1 MLSNF
6 HILGVLVTALSSGV
20 VYLIFSSFAKIDTI
34 TFGLALLTAYLMME
48 LSSLFRE
55 WGSKG
60 DYKRILKA
68 VLFSF
73 AGKISVI
80 VSAYIIVKYFT
91 DLNAK
96 DFMIFVVAIYFL
108 LFIFEVL
115 YIMKIDFRSSKKV

>member
-6 HILGVLVTALSSGV
+6 HILGVVVTVLSSGV
-20 VYLIFSSFAKIDTI
+20 VYLIFSSFVQIDTI
-34 TFGLALLTAYLMME
+34 TFGLAVLAAYLIME
-48 LSSLFRE
+48 LSTLFRE

-60 DYKRILKA
+60 DYKRILKS

-73 AGKISVI
+73 AGKVSVI
-80 VSAYIIVKYFT
+80 VSAYIIVKNFT

-115 YIMKIDFRSSKKV
+115 YITKFDFRSLKKV

>member
-6 HILGVLVTALSSGV
+6 HILGVAVTLISSGI
-20 VYLIFSSFAKIDTI
+20 VYLIFSSFVQIDTI
-34 TFGLALLTAYLMME
+34 TFGLAILTAYLIME

-73 AGKISVI
+73 TGKISVI

-96 DFMIFVVAIYFL
+96 DFMIFLVAIYFV

-115 YIMKIDFRSSKKV
+115 YMFKYELGKLNKD

>member
-6 HILGVLVTALSSGV
+6 HILGVVVTGLASGV
-20 VYLIFSSFAKIDTI
+20 VYLIFSSFLQIDTI
-34 TFGLALLTAYLMME
+34 TFGLAVLAAYLIME

-80 VSAYIIVKYFT
+80 VSAYIIVKNFT

-115 YIMKIDFRSSKKV
+115 YIMRFDFRSLKKV

>member
-6 HILGVLVTALSSGV
+6 HILGVVVTVLSSGV
-20 VYLIFSSFAKIDTI
+20 VYLIFSSFVQVDTI

-80 VSAYIIVKYFT
+80 VSAYIIVKFFT

-96 DFMIFVVAIYFL
+96 DFMIFLVAIYFL

-115 YIMKIDFRSSKKV
+115 YIMKFDFRSLKKV

>member
-6 HILGVLVTALSSGV
+6 HILGVVVTVLSSGV
-20 VYLIFSSFAKIDTI
+20 VYLIFSSFVQIDTI

-48 LSSLFRE
+48 LSSFFRE

-60 DYKRILKA
+60 DYKRILKG
-68 VLFSF
+68 VFFSF
-73 AGKISVI
+73 AGKFSVI

-96 DFMIFVVAIYFL
+96 DFMIFLVAIYFL

-115 YIMKIDFRSSKKV
+115 YIMKFEFRSLKKV

>member
-6 HILGVLVTALSSGV
+6 HILGVVVTVLSSGV
-20 VYLIFSSFAKIDTI
+20 VYLIFSSFVQVDTI

-96 DFMIFVVAIYFL
+96 DFMIFLVAIYFL

-115 YIMKIDFRSSKKV
+115 YIMKFDFRSLKKV

>member
-1 MLSNF
+1 MLTNF
-6 HILGVLVTALSSGV
+6 HILGVVVTVLSSGV
-20 VYLIFSSFAKIDTI
+20 VYLIFSSFVQVDTI
-34 TFGLALLTAYLMME
+34 TFGLALLTAYLIME

-91 DLNAK
+91 DFNAK

-115 YIMKIDFRSSKKV
+115 YIMKFDFRSLKKV

>member
-6 HILGVLVTALSSGV
+6 HILGAVVTLLASGA
-20 VYLIFSSFAKIDTI
+20 VYLIFSSFAQIDAI
-34 TFGLALLTAYLMME
+34 TFGLAVLTAYLMME

-68 VLFSF
+68 VIFSF

-115 YIMKIDFRSSKKV
+115 YIMKFDFRSLKKV

>member
-6 HILGVLVTALSSGV
+6 HILGVVVTVLSSGV
-20 VYLIFSSFAKIDTI
+20 VYLIFSSFVQVDTI

-91 DLNAK
+91 DLNAR
-96 DFMIFVVAIYFL
+96 DFMIFLVAIYFL

-115 YIMKIDFRSSKKV
+115 YIMRFDFRSLKKV

>member
-6 HILGVLVTALSSGV
+6 HILGAVVTLLASGA
-20 VYLIFSSFAKIDTI
+20 VYLIFSSFAQIDTI
-34 TFGLALLTAYLMME
+34 TFGLAVLTAYLMME

-68 VLFSF
+68 VIFSF

-115 YIMKIDFRSSKKV
+115 YIMKFDFRSLKKV